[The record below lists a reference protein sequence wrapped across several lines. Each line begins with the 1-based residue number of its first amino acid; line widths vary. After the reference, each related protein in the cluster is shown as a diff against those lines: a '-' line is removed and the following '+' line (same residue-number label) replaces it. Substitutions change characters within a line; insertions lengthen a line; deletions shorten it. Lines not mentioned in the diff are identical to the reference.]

1 VPLTLATVAVL
12 RGFLATHPRRS
23 EPRAPPFSRA
33 RSSRPS
39 RRGDATPRATRVVP
53 TADEALAA
61 LSLDDAADRLTLNWS
76 TPLRHGSFY
85 KAVYRLS
92 VLRANRLTPLAVLP
106 SDLRFHALRH
116 TYTWLCVVGWVALV
130 VPLLLLNMVFLLLNA
145 PRMVATAWDSGAR
158 LVGVITTTSGLSVA
172 AAVLQL
178 VFLIIPVVG
187 FGLTF
192 LAAGSFLRRQS
203 TRVRQRF
210 DGQGGGHGVGR
221 CRCRRRPCFR
231 VVARPAGTPYRTGES
246 GTVTQSVADL
256 RYAGVGT
263 PLLRSPA
270 QAQQP
275 LPPAG
280 PNGSGVGLAGQ
291 PPAGVPAP
299 ATSAPPGS
307 PAGATPTPAPTPGTA
322 PPAAPGTAPPA
333 APGPNPAS
341 PSVPPRSGNSSSIS
355 PPPSSASSPSSASTP
370 TSATTSAPVPSSGS
384 ASTSAPVATSVSPT
398 MSPSARPPPPDDHYF
413 RAARPTR
420 TVHWRIRRPTG
431 HTVVIRSTPSPL
443 YEVVGEDVPRRAGGE

>member
-192 LAAGSFLRRQS
+192 LRLGRFFVGKAREFASGSTVKAVGMALAAAVGILAFAWWPDQRERRTAQEKVAQS
-203 TRVRQRF
+203 PNRSPICATRVWAPPCCAAPRKPSNRCPRPARMGPGWVWQGSHPRASPRQLPPHPPARPRL
-210 DGQGGGHGVGR
+210 QRRPRVLR
-221 CRCRRRPCFR
+221 PRRPRVLRPRRPRVPTPRRRRYRPDQATR
-231 VVARPAGTPYRTGES
+231 RRSPRRPAQRPHPA
-246 GTVTQSVADL
+246 QL
-256 RYAGVGT
+256 RHR
-263 PLLRSPA
+263 PRLPRRLRSPCRGP
-270 QAQQP
+270 QAPRLRSRPRCRQP
-275 LPPAG
+275 CP
-280 PNGSGVGLAGQ
+280 
-291 PPAGVPAP
+291 
-299 ATSAPPGS
+299 
-307 PAGATPTPAPTPGTA
+307 
-322 PPAAPGTAPPA
+322 
-333 APGPNPAS
+333 
-341 PSVPPRSGNSSSIS
+341 
-355 PPPSSASSPSSASTP
+355 
-370 TSATTSAPVPSSGS
+370 
-384 ASTSAPVATSVSPT
+384 
-398 MSPSARPPPPDDHYF
+398 PSARPPPPDDHYF

-443 YEVVGEDVPRRAGGE
+443 HEVVGEDVPRRAGGE